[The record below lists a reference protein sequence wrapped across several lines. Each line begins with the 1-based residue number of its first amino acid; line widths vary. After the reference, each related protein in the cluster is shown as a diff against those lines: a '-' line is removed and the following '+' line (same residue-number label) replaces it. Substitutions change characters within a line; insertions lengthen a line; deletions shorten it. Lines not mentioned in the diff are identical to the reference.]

1 MWFLKFIWNLFIHDN
16 TLTRKHVNHNMMYI
30 DKIGKKV
37 QMKSQLEN
45 LIFFQ
50 VQTQLVLE
58 TILTRCAIHNGL
70 AINIISTIDIV

>member
-1 MWFLKFIWNLFIHDN
+1 
-16 TLTRKHVNHNMMYI
+16 MYI
-30 DKIGKKV
+30 HKIGKKV

-45 LIFFQ
+45 LIFLK

-70 AINIISTIDIV
+70 AINLISTIEIV

>member
-1 MWFLKFIWNLFIHDN
+1 
-16 TLTRKHVNHNMMYI
+16 MYI
-30 DKIGKKV
+30 HKIGKKV

-45 LIFFQ
+45 LTFLK

-70 AINIISTIDIV
+70 AINLISTIEIV